1 MPEVGDP
8 CGAEDTIEKSSTG
21 EFLVCRN
28 GVWQNVGEA
37 PPLGEGALPSR
48 ERREGLA
55 AQPLA
60 DDPKPG
66 GAESDESTEGDDG
79 GG

>member
-28 GVWQNVGEA
+28 GVWQNVDEA
-37 PPLGEGALPSR
+37 PPFGEGALPSR
-48 ERREGLA
+48 ERREA
-55 AQPLA
+55 AAAKPSA

-66 GAESDESTEGDDG
+66 GTESDDSPEGGDG